1 MSAYARES
9 IERLANIVQPQ
20 EYAPPPDSAPITV
33 HAAVSRFAVLYEK
46 IRNAVD
52 YKDDHLLR
60 KSAILRILKRQLA
73 LEGDAEA
80 ASIQLIRELIA
91 ARYLPNAVLP
101 ESLFAK
107 VATVIQ
113 KYLVISRIKIADEK
127 YDEWLFGIIAAELEE
142 LVDDHTQMK
151 GFINFMYEQLA
162 DKVLVDEDVLSD
174 TDRRLQVY
182 IACHRSLIK
191 ADDEMVGFKLARAYQ
206 PLWMAPE
213 QWVEAPH
220 EMAENMVRVYSSVQ
234 VALTQKLGQK
244 FIVAV
249 KPWAISLNILRTALN
264 ESPVQA
270 AELLQNP
277 EALHAAVE
285 RIAERRMKEA
295 YGRLRRGTVR
305 AIIYLFI
312 TKIFIALALEIPS
325 ELALYHQVNNAALLT
340 NITFPPM
347 LMFLVGSMI
356 RMPGKENVKR
366 IKLGV
371 DELLSEDGPPEK
383 RIRIQ
388 KTRGTVSRF
397 VFGLVY
403 AGTFIVT
410 FGLIISGLKF
420 LHFTGV
426 SSVIFIF
433 FLSVVSFFAFRLR
446 ISAKEFVAVV
456 RPDRLTTMILD
467 FFSLPVLRA
476 GRWLSETFSRFN
488 LFIFFFDFI
497 VEAPFKIFL
506 NVLEEW
512 SAFMKEKKEQ
522 LE

>member
-1 MSAYARES
+1 MTAYAREN
-9 IERLANIVQPQ
+9 IERLASIVQPQ
-20 EYAPPPDSAPITV
+20 EYPQPDSAPITV

-60 KSAILRILKRQLA
+60 KSAIVRILKRQLA

-80 ASIQLIRELIA
+80 AGIQLIRELIA

-101 ESLFAK
+101 ESLFDR
-107 VATVIQ
+107 VAVVIQ
-113 KYLVISRIKIADEK
+113 KYLVISRIKIADEQ
-127 YDEWLFGIIAAELEE
+127 YDEWLLGITAAELEE

-151 GFINFMYEQLA
+151 GFINFMYERLA
-162 DKVLVDEDVLSD
+162 DRVLVDERVMSD

-191 ADDEMVGFKLARAYQ
+191 ADDEMIGFKLARAYQ
-206 PLWMAPE
+206 PLWMSPE
-213 QWVEAPH
+213 QWIHSPH
-220 EMAENMVRVYSSVQ
+220 EMAEDMVRVHASVQ
-234 VALTQKLGQK
+234 AALTQKLGQK
-244 FIVAV
+244 FIAAV

-264 ESPVQA
+264 ENPPQA
-270 AELLQNP
+270 AELLEDP
-277 EALHAAVE
+277 EALHGAVE

-295 YGRLRRGTVR
+295 RGRLRRGTVR
-305 AIIYLFI
+305 AMIYLFI

-325 ELALYHQVNNAALLT
+325 ELLIYHEVHNAALLT
-340 NITFPPM
+340 NITFPPV

-371 DELLSEDGPPEK
+371 DELLSEEGPPEK
-383 RIRIQ
+383 RIRIP
-388 KTRGTVSRF
+388 KARGAASRII
-397 VFGLVY
+397 FGLAY
-403 AGTFIVT
+403 ALTFIIT
-410 FGLIISGLKF
+410 FGLIITGLKL
-420 LHFTGV
+420 LHFTWV

-446 ISAKEFVAVV
+446 VSAKEFIAVE

-467 FFSLPVLRA
+467 FFSIPVLRA
-476 GRWLSETFSRFN
+476 GRWFSETFSRLN

-522 LE
+522 LQ